1 MNTGRYG
8 PRPWSH
14 YSAVMG
20 PEELS
25 IWNISVANGE
35 AAPGLMRFSSFQGC
49 RDFIFPQHA
58 NPVWYWAKYC
68 FLHVPTFAIRAN
80 LLLDQYRKKSKLYR
94 SNVLL
99 VPLGDDFRYDKALEW
114 DQQYTNYQK
123 LFDYMN
129 SHPELHVQVRVK
141 NLSPAKVLYFLAMSC
156 CGNESCSGTLT
167 RWQETICHN

>member
-1 MNTGRYG
+1 MNTRRHG
-8 PRPWSH
+8 PRPQSH
-14 YSAVMG
+14 YSALMG

-25 IWNISVANGE
+25 RWNISVANGE
-35 AAPGLMRFSSFQGC
+35 TAPGLMWSSSFQGH
-49 RDFIFPQHA
+49 REFSTNHSM
-58 NPVWYWAKYC
+58 
-68 FLHVPTFAIRAN
+68 HVMSPLSQYRAN

-129 SHPELHVQVRVK
+129 SHPEMHVQVRAK
-141 NLSPAKVLYFLAMSC
+141 NLSPAKVVWVLYFLAMFC
-156 CGNESCSGTLT
+156 HGNESCRGALT
-167 RWQETICHN
+167 CWQMICHS